1 MHLNITPLLVTVIK
15 AYLISR
21 ENKSILIQDLLG
33 SVEMSQEFG
42 DLHTCACPRFV
53 SMHNNS
59 AINNSRGQLELHCL
73 R

>member
-42 DLHTCACPRFV
+42 ESTY
-53 SMHNNS
+53 
-59 AINNSRGQLELHCL
+59 L
-73 R
+73 RMPTFC